1 MKDAPTEE
9 IRLKFALKQ
18 GKVGIAGVADAIQN
32 VADGCWM
39 FHNESLVYFDC
50 NNTEFHVLYHDSFF
64 LPMGDPACDRLM
76 VSGEPSSLSA
86 KS

>member
-9 IRLKFALKQ
+9 IRLKFALKE

-39 FHNESLVYFDC
+39 FHNDYI
-50 NNTEFHVLYHDSFF
+50 
-64 LPMGDPACDRLM
+64 LM
-76 VSGEPSSLSA
+76 S
-86 KS
+86 

>member
-9 IRLKFALKQ
+9 IRLKFALKE

-32 VADGCWM
+32 VADGCRM

-50 NNTEFHVLYHDSFF
+50 NNTEFHVLITTLSFCRWEI
-64 LPMGDPACDRLM
+64 LHAT
-76 VSGEPSSLSA
+76 V
-86 KS
+86 